1 MNLAKNEKA
10 AKKSYESFKKIVT
23 KFLNVDMKFVGWLP
37 ESKAI
42 AGSIVARKPAV
53 LQKSLEPILQKNF
66 TEITNNLAK
75 IETVKS
81 SGVKFFNN

>member
-1 MNLAKNEKA
+1 
-10 AKKSYESFKKIVT
+10 
-23 KFLNVDMKFVGWLP
+23 
-37 ESKAI
+37 
-42 AGSIVARKPAV
+42 
-53 LQKSLEPILQKNF
+53 LQKNF